1 MRSRY
6 AFPLLLV
13 LLTAQASAQSDLCT
27 TAILVGP
34 GTYVADGPFSGAG
47 ASQTDATNSDWYSF
61 DPNDPGYITVT
72 SCGDGI
78 RDTRVWVHTGSC
90 GALTTLGGD
99 DDGCPTGYPPGNSL
113 LANVPVTP
121 GNLYFIEWDDRWSA
135 QGYTWDLLVHSCPNA
150 LPFFSVTDSTI
161 DVEWVEGANGDQF
174 SVEVGPQ
181 GFTPGTG
188 TVVSGVLGT
197 TPFPITVTGLTAGT
211 DYEVYVTINCAGGG
225 SSPFTGPWPV
235 LTSGNPFVPN
245 EDCGGAIPIA
255 CGDTLSGSTA
265 LAFTDLVDNCG
276 TDVTAPGVWY
286 SITGLTGAI
295 TVNTCAGA
303 TYDTKL
309 NVYTGTCGALICLAG
324 NDDAC
329 GYQSEVVFNSVAT
342 TTYYILVQGYDGE
355 VGDFQLTASCS
366 TCSAATDVVISAT
379 NDEADVYWTAA
390 NPNNTYS
397 VEYGP
402 VGFTPGTGTTVSGVY
417 GVDGPPANLPN
428 LTAATEYDVYI
439 AMDCG
444 GGDVS
449 PLVGPVP
456 FSTLAV
462 PPAVNALCTDALPIN
477 CGDAVNGST
486 VNGIVALGPTCGGAN
501 ISANGVWY
509 SFTGTGD
516 AITLSTCNQA
526 AYDSKISVFTGPC
539 NGLVCAAG
547 NDDGNGCGTTSTITF
562 LSQTG
567 VDYLVLVHGY
577 NSNNGTFTLNM
588 TCEAPCTPAV
598 SNDDCPNA
606 ISIIPGSIGNCIF
619 TDSDNTCAYPS
630 VLPNPACD
638 PFANIQ
644 DVWFTFNSGP
654 DATHTFTYDLGT
666 APTISVALYDQC
678 GSSYISC
685 AIDILAPVAYSGL
698 ALNTDYYLRVWNAG
712 GTEAGTFKICDE
724 AMLAT
729 SVNSLND
736 DALHVMPVPTHD
748 LLTVEG
754 LGNDVRTLQVFDLQG
769 RQVMVVPVNGHVRV
783 TMNVEGLSTGT
794 YLLRTDGAKPV
805 VERFVVE

>member
-6 AFPLLLV
+6 ALPLLFT
-13 LLTAQASAQSDLCT
+13 LLTAQAVAQSDLCT

-47 ASQTDATNSDWYSF
+47 ASQTDATNGDWYSF

-72 SCGDGI
+72 SCGDGV

-90 GALTTLGGD
+90 GALTTIGGD

-121 GNLYFIEWDDRWSA
+121 GNLYFIEWDDRWSG
-135 QGYTWDLLVHSCPNA
+135 QGYTWELLVHSCPNA

-197 TPFPITVTGLTAGT
+197 TPFPITVSGLTAGT

-255 CGDTLSGSTA
+255 CGDTISGSTT
-265 LAFTDLVDNCG
+265 LAFLDLVDNCG

-286 SITGLTGAI
+286 SITGITGAI
-295 TVNTCAGA
+295 TLNTCAGS
-303 TYDTKL
+303 TFDTKL
-309 NVYTGTCGALICLAG
+309 NVYTGTCGALVCLAG

-329 GYQSEVVFNSVAT
+329 GYQSEIIFNSVAT
-342 TTYYILVQGYDGE
+342 TTYYILVQGYNGA
-355 VGDFQLTASCS
+355 VGDFQLVATCS

-390 NPNNTYS
+390 NPNNTYT

-402 VGFTPGTGTTVSGVY
+402 VGFTPGTGTAVTGVY

-428 LTAATEYDVYI
+428 LTTATDYEVYI
-439 AMDCG
+439 SMDCG
-444 GGDVS
+444 GSDVS
-449 PLVGPVP
+449 PTIGPIL
-456 FSTLAV
+456 FTTLAV
-462 PPAVNALCTDALPIN
+462 PPAVNALCTDALPIE

-516 AITLSTCNQA
+516 AITLSTCGQA

-562 LSQTG
+562 LSQSG

-577 NSNNGTFTLNM
+577 NSNNGTFTLTM
-588 TCEAPCTPAV
+588 TCAAPCSPAV

-606 ISIIPGSIGNCIF
+606 ISIIPGAIGNCIF
-619 TDSDNTCAYPS
+619 INSDNTCAYPS

-644 DVWFTFNSGP
+644 DVWFTFNSGA

-678 GSSYISC
+678 GSAYITC
-685 AIDILAPVAYSGL
+685 NTDILAPVAYSGL

-724 AMLAT
+724 ALLAT
-729 SVNSLND
+729 SVNSLNSD
-736 DALHVMPVPTHD
+736 VLHVMPVPTHD

-754 LGNDVRTLQVFDLQG
+754 LANDVRSLSVFDLQG
-769 RQVMVVPVNGHVRV
+769 RQVLVVPVNGNVRA
-783 TMNVEGLSTGT
+783 TFNVEGLSVGT
-794 YLLRTDGAKPV
+794 YFLSTDGATPQ